1 MHVVVTGGAGF
12 IGSHL
17 VDALLAEEG
26 HTVVVLDNL
35 RRGRLANLARYDG
48 DRRFRFVLGDIR
60 DVDQVERALTGADTV
75 FHLAAQ
81 SNVLGA
87 TRDPRYSF
95 ETNVC
100 GTFNVLEA
108 ARHQG
113 LRRVVFASSREV
125 YGDAVTLPAAEEHP
139 LAARNTYGASKIAGE
154 MYCRTFTNVFGLETA
169 VLRLTNVYGRRDSG
183 RVIPIWIERASRGE
197 PLEVFGGT
205 QVMDFVWVDLVVEA
219 LMRAATAGIVGLP
232 INVGSG
238 CGTPILDLAR
248 RILAITGSTSRIAPA
263 PVRPAEVTRFVA
275 DVTRMREHLGLSPD
289 ADALKHLPELVAAPV
304 GRGA

>member
-17 VDALLAEEG
+17 VDALLAEDG

-48 DRRFRFVLGDIR
+48 DRRFRFVLGDVR
-60 DVDQVERALTGADTV
+60 DVDQVGRMMAGADTV

-108 ARHQG
+108 ARQQDV
-113 LRRVVFASSREV
+113 RRVVFTSSREA
-125 YGDAVTLPAAEEHP
+125 YGDAVMVPAAEEHP
-139 LAARNTYGASKIAGE
+139 LAARNTYGASKVAGE
-154 MYCRTFTNVFGLETA
+154 IYCRTFTTVFGLETA
-169 VLRLTNVYGRRDSG
+169 VLRLTNVYGPRDTG
-183 RVIPIWIERASRGE
+183 RVIPIWIERALHGE

-219 LMRAATAGIVGLP
+219 LMRAATADIVGLP

-238 CGTPILDLAR
+238 SGTPILDLAR
-248 RILAITGSTSRIAPA
+248 RILAITGSASHISPAPA
-263 PVRPAEVTRFVA
+263 RHAEVTRFVA
-275 DVTRMREHLGLSPD
+275 DVTRLRERLDLIPD
-289 ADALKHLPELVAAPV
+289 ADPLEHLTELVATPV
-304 GRGA
+304 GRGT